1 MDIARFAKWWHLSD
15 NNIPLMVAHLVALLM
30 APRPMSSASRFTPG
44 ACFAASEIVSIFAF
58 RLRRLLAV

>member
-1 MDIARFAKWWHLSD
+1 MDIARLAKRWHLSD

-30 APRPMSSASRFTPG
+30 APQPMSSAPRFTPG
-44 ACFAASEIVSIFAF
+44 PCFAASETVSMFAL